1 MVIGYS
7 YFRLNICL
15 LSPAPELCVESPIL
29 NVLTFGD
36 GIPTFR
42 RQLGLNEVMGWGG
55 GWI

>member
-42 RQLGLNEVMGWGG
+42 RQLGLNEVMGGG